1 MRVHNS
7 QSNTLAIDDEP
18 PLPRRTNRHFPYLAP
33 HGLPVRVH
41 FSSGTPHTS
50 TKVHE
55 GMRISSQR
63 STHQKRGA
71 HVLKNALPSHESL
84 PHSQHIST
92 ATPGANSPR
101 RESPDI
107 ATNNNS
113 KQFTAA
119 TTMPTQTPPNGAALP
134 QGGPPPSNPP
144 STPTPTTNVSRV
156 ANAAQMATAVPL
168 TIESFL
174 AMVANTPQTQQNA
187 AMAISPAQ
195 LAHLSAMWQAS
206 QVPATPPMM
215 RPYHPPPPLNVTP
228 ARASQ
233 NATAVASIDG
243 DIWERENDIIPPP
256 ELILGGGRTMDTQ
269 LGTGNF
275 DKRRWRG

>member
-1 MRVHNS
+1 
-7 QSNTLAIDDEP
+7 
-18 PLPRRTNRHFPYLAP
+18 
-33 HGLPVRVH
+33 
-41 FSSGTPHTS
+41 
-50 TKVHE
+50 
-55 GMRISSQR
+55 
-63 STHQKRGA
+63 
-71 HVLKNALPSHESL
+71 
-84 PHSQHIST
+84 
-92 ATPGANSPR
+92 
-101 RESPDI
+101 
-107 ATNNNS
+107 
-113 KQFTAA
+113 
-119 TTMPTQTPPNGAALP
+119 MPTQTPPNGAALP

-256 ELILGGGRTMDTQ
+256 SSSLEEAEPWILSLALVTSTSGGGEDSFGGGEDLVFVQ
-269 LGTGNF
+269 LF
-275 DKRRWRG
+275 

>member
-1 MRVHNS
+1 
-7 QSNTLAIDDEP
+7 
-18 PLPRRTNRHFPYLAP
+18 
-33 HGLPVRVH
+33 
-41 FSSGTPHTS
+41 
-50 TKVHE
+50 
-55 GMRISSQR
+55 
-63 STHQKRGA
+63 
-71 HVLKNALPSHESL
+71 
-84 PHSQHIST
+84 
-92 ATPGANSPR
+92 
-101 RESPDI
+101 
-107 ATNNNS
+107 
-113 KQFTAA
+113 
-119 TTMPTQTPPNGAALP
+119 MPTQTPPNGAALP

-275 DKRRWRG
+275 DKVVSSLWSRPKSNFREDFCWRCVVTQPGAAIEEGLHQKKIGNETIVVL